1 MARTGLVPRARARGG
16 RRREIAL
23 TFDDGPGPYR
33 PNVLAALNRLDVT
46 QRAG

>member
-1 MARTGLVPRARARGG
+1 MARTGLVSRGGG